1 MAMVSQTKLPRRAF
15 KLHNYQKLFIF
26 FALDLQMEP
35 EGGFIAISRFGKQ
48 ERGVNWGDL
57 LVAPCDCHIRRAKG

>member
-1 MAMVSQTKLPRRAF
+1 
-15 KLHNYQKLFIF
+15 
-26 FALDLQMEP
+26 MEL

-48 ERGVNWGDL
+48 GRGVDRGDL